1 MRKIW
6 IGILLVLALC
16 CSGCVS
22 PKQGGEAETD
32 RESSSEQTSG
42 QPGQTEEDGRQ
53 PEESTGS
60 NFEPEFSNE
69 AEDGWTKFY

>member
-22 PKQGGEAETD
+22 PEQGGEAETD
-32 RESSSEQTSG
+32 RGSTSEQTSG
-42 QPGQTEEDGRQ
+42 QPEQT
-53 PEESTGS
+53 EESTGS
-60 NFEPEFSNE
+60 DSEPEIPNE

>member
-22 PKQGGEAETD
+22 PEQGGEAETD
-32 RESSSEQTSG
+32 RGSTSEQTSG

-53 PEESTGS
+53 AEESRGS
-60 NFEPEFSNE
+60 DSEAEIPNE
-69 AEDGWTKFY
+69 GEDGWTKFY